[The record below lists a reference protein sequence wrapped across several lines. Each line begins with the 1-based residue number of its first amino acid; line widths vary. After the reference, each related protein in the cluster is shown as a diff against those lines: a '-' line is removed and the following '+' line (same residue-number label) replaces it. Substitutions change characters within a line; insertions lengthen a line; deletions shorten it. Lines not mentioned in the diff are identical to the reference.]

1 MRPQWAVQQP
11 TTQMQ
16 GKKDQKLKYLTL
28 QHRESFMT
36 KKQAYAK
43 IIGQL
48 HRIDK
53 TTKERRNTIKASLE
67 FMMIAKEN
75 GYHLKT
81 IAQCALKVFLKTDN
95 KVWYDISML
104 IGKIYTLWK

>member
-1 MRPQWAVQQP
+1 
-11 TTQMQ
+11 
-16 GKKDQKLKYLTL
+16 
-28 QHRESFMT
+28 MT

-53 TTKERRNTIKASLE
+53 TTTKDKRNTIKATLE
-67 FMMIAKEN
+67 FMIIAQEN
-75 GYHLKT
+75 GYKIKT

-95 KVWYDISML
+95 KIWHTISKL
-104 IGKIYTLWK
+104 IEKIYALWK